1 MDQVSP
7 APAPLLVAAARAD
20 EAAIRKLLKAGE
32 PVDGGAGEG
41 MTPLWR
47 VCASQAPPER
57 RIACA
62 KLLLEAGASPRQAGE
77 GGTTALHQAA
87 WRGPLALLELLIQ
100 HGALIWQPDQ
110 RGKIAIDYAR
120 AGPAADR
127 KQMVELLDRP
137 VIRNPRFRAAVSAIQ
152 AGDLRS
158 LNRVLDLHPELLSER
173 AIEPDCYP
181 HDYFRDPKLLWFIA
195 NNPTLMR
202 TVPANITDIA
212 KALIK
217 RGVEQSDLDYT
228 LELVMSNGDTNNK
241 RQPALI
247 EALAD
252 AGAQATP
259 QAILVALAHGG
270 CEPVQVLLA
279 RGLALTAPIAAGLGR
294 DAELAPLLTDA
305 SPEDR
310 QAAFGLAV
318 INGRVAAARMCLEAG
333 ADANQFLP
341 VHRHSTALHQAAAN
355 DDVEML
361 KLLVAHGARTDALD
375 TLWSGTPLGWAVHT
389 RKAKAEAYLRS
400 LESPA
405 STS

>member
-1 MDQVSP
+1 MMDQVS
-7 APAPLLVAAARAD
+7 PAPLLVAAARAD

-32 PVDGGAGEG
+32 AVDGGGAEG
-41 MTPLWR
+41 TPLWR

-87 WRGPLALLELLIQ
+87 WRGPLALLELLIR

-110 RGKIAIDYAR
+110 RGKIALDYAR
-120 AGPAADR
+120 AGPSADR
-127 KQMVELLDRP
+127 KQIIELLDRP
-137 VIRNPRFRAAVSAIQ
+137 VIRDSRFRAAVSAIQ

-158 LNRVLDLHPELLSER
+158 LNRLLDLHPELLSDR

-181 HDYFRDPKLLWFIA
+181 RDYFRDPKLFWFIA

-202 TVPANITDIA
+202 TMPANITDIA
-212 KALIK
+212 KALIG

-228 LELVMSNGDTNNK
+228 LELVMSNGDTNTK

-247 EALAD
+247 ELLAD
-252 AGAQATP
+252 AGAKATP

-270 CEPVQVLLA
+270 CEPVQVLLS

-341 VHRHSTALHQAAAN
+341 VHRHSTGLHQAAAN

-361 KLLVAHGARTDALD
+361 KLLVAHGARTDICD
-375 TLWSGTPLGWAVHT
+375 TLWNGTPLGWAVHT

-400 LESPA
+400 LERPA
-405 STS
+405 SAS